1 MARIGAILRVIAAD
15 ATDPE
20 RVRRAGAAVARLQA
34 QLDELAGAQ
43 PVLAA
48 QVSADPTLTLILRQ
62 GVARPHTF
70 QSAQPGPHILHAPQ
84 AACFCRGHWRTSHYQ
99 GHWRFCLVLA
109 GEPQTEAAA
118 EDARASPAP
127 AAPRRAR
134 RSRPPPARGAGRT
147 RLRLRRRRWRRTS
160 AAWRAGRRASRGSW
174 RRLWRCSAARARPAA
189 LPRGLRRA
197 AARPPVR
204 ARC

>member
-84 AACFCRGHWRTSHYQ
+84 AACFC
-99 GHWRFCLVLA
+99 
-109 GEPQTEAAA
+109 
-118 EDARASPAP
+118 
-127 AAPRRAR
+127 
-134 RSRPPPARGAGRT
+134 
-147 RLRLRRRRWRRTS
+147 
-160 AAWRAGRRASRGSW
+160 
-174 RRLWRCSAARARPAA
+174 
-189 LPRGLRRA
+189 
-197 AARPPVR
+197 
-204 ARC
+204 